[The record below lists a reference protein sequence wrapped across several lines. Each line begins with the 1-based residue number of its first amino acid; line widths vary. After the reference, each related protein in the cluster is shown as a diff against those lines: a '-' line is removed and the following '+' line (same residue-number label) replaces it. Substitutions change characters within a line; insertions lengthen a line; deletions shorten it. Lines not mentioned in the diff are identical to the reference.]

1 MDGWIQNLQTY
12 FLFDGINEK
21 ILINLVFSGLIVL
34 CLWLLRWWF
43 ISLVNARVAD
53 PKVRYSWRK
62 GSTYIFFTLSVLF
75 VGALWID
82 DVGPL
87 TTYLGLLSAGL
98 AIALRDP
105 LTNLVAWMFI
115 ISRRPFSVGDR
126 VQIGDFAGDVVDL
139 RVFQFS
145 LMEIGKWTEN
155 EQSTGR
161 VIHVPNGQVFT
172 MPLAN
177 YTRGFEYIWNEI
189 PITVTFESDWAKARS
204 ILQKIADQHDADVN
218 PETIEKAKKISEDY
232 LIFYEHLTPI
242 VYTSLEE
249 NGVTLS
255 VRYICEPR
263 QRRTSANAITE
274 AILKEFS
281 RHVDIDFAYPTTRFF
296 DAPQEGKQTQR
307 PS

>member
-1 MDGWIQNLQTY
+1 MDWNKTQYPPIWGIFLNLNHVVRNFMDGWIQNLQTY

-263 QRRTSANAITE
+263 QRRTS
-274 AILKEFS
+274 
-281 RHVDIDFAYPTTRFF
+281 TRSGPRSPGR
-296 DAPQEGKQTQR
+296 AER
-307 PS
+307 